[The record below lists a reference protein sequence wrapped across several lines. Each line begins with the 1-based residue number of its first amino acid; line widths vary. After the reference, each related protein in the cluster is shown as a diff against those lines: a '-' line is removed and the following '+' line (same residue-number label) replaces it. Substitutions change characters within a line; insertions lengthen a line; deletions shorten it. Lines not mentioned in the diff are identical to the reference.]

1 MKKKILFLLT
11 FLMIGCGNSTSE
23 IVDNKNKFYDVEIT
37 KKEISKDEYLNK
49 TLGGLLGQF
58 VGFLS
63 GYEFVFRGA
72 EPYVGMPLEWFSFI
86 NGPYAGNFTHYTP
99 SGFNDCY
106 NRLVYNN
113 ETNMYEVWSDD
124 DFHIDIF
131 NQLII
136 DEFGTNS
143 YAIKEAWKKYVV
155 SDWGG
160 GGDAMN
166 LINKNELLSPFTG
179 TIEAGNRYG
188 WCTEAYIENE
198 TLGMNAPGMVNIA
211 TSLIDKF
218 ASNVGYFDS
227 IVWAKFYGAMYSLAY
242 FETDVVE
249 LMEKAKEVLP
259 NLSYPKKMYDYA
271 FEAYNKY
278 PNDYQKAAIELT
290 EKRRMLYRIDNIQTD
305 PNVNGGFAIL
315 SWLYGKN
322 SYLETCKYASMIGYD
337 GDCTAAITQGIMGIL
352 KGFKESNEEYSQINE
367 KIYYNGKGIYYNDK
381 NTGYP
386 PHIKGDYPTRQ
397 KIDDIVRLYQTNFEK
412 ILLENGGEI
421 LKDSYLIPTTNVY
434 KDHSYLFENYDAENR
449 DTSNYESKNGTL
461 QNILETE
468 NINSHSGYA
477 YFQFNNL
484 KNGEVYHKFDN
495 LIEGRYYRLTSYVK
509 TSTNTQVKMF
519 ARSNTSEDYITFS
532 NINSIIN
539 QELIFKAT
547 SKTMDI
553 GFKFEENQAKDSY
566 VIFDDYLLEEIN
578 REEISSIQTQDIKLF
593 SSKYLKTISKPENIK
608 IGQEVIL
615 SLEVRNYTSSTLFLD
630 INRNNKRFGG
640 AIVSNSSIN
649 SISGKTYLEIPY
661 VFEKNSDVIQLSFN
675 GKLGI
680 GNINIYNTTQ
690 YMFR

>member
-124 DFHIDIF
+124 DYHIDIF

-198 TLGMNAPGMVNIA
+198 TLGMNAPGMVNVA

-322 SYLETCKYASMIGYD
+322 SYLETCKYASMMGYD
-337 GDCTAAITQGIMGIL
+337 GDCTAAITQGVMGIL

-367 KIYYNGKGIYYNDK
+367 KIYYNGEGIYYNDK

-397 KIDDIVRLYQTNFEK
+397 KIDDIVKLYQKNFEK

-434 KDHSYLFENYDAENR
+434 QDHSYLFENYDAENR
-449 DTSNYESKNGTL
+449 DTSNFESKNGTL

-468 NINSHSGYA
+468 NVNSHSGYA

-615 SLEVRNYTSSTLFLD
+615 SLEVRNYTNSTLFLD
-630 INRNNKRFGG
+630 ISRNNKLFGG

>member
-198 TLGMNAPGMVNIA
+198 TLGMNAPGMVNVA

-337 GDCTAAITQGIMGIL
+337 GDCTAAITQGVMGIL

-397 KIDDIVRLYQTNFEK
+397 KIDDIVKLYQTNFEK

-468 NINSHSGYA
+468 NVNSHSGYA

-495 LIEGRYYRLTSYVK
+495 LNEGRYYRFTSYVK

-547 SKTMDI
+547 SKTMDM

-566 VIFDDYLLEEIN
+566 VTFDDYLLEEIN

-649 SISGKTYLEIPY
+649 STSGKTYLEIPY

>member
-198 TLGMNAPGMVNIA
+198 TLGMNAPGMVNVA

-337 GDCTAAITQGIMGIL
+337 GDCTAAITQGVMGIL

-397 KIDDIVRLYQTNFEK
+397 KIDDIVKLYQTNFEK
-412 ILLENGGEI
+412 ILLENGGKI

-468 NINSHSGYA
+468 NVNSHSGYA

>member
-198 TLGMNAPGMVNIA
+198 TLGMNAPGMVNVA

-397 KIDDIVRLYQTNFEK
+397 KIDDIVKLYQTNFEK

-468 NINSHSGYA
+468 NVNSHSGYA

-495 LIEGRYYRLTSYVK
+495 LIEGRYYRFTSYVK

>member
-198 TLGMNAPGMVNIA
+198 TLGMNAPGMVNVA

-259 NLSYPKKMYDYA
+259 NLSYPKKIYDYA

-397 KIDDIVRLYQTNFEK
+397 KIDDIVKLYQTNFEK

-468 NINSHSGYA
+468 NVNSHSGYA

-547 SKTMDI
+547 SKTMDM

>member
-124 DFHIDIF
+124 DYHIDIF

-198 TLGMNAPGMVNIA
+198 TLGMNAPGMVNVA

-397 KIDDIVRLYQTNFEK
+397 KIDDIVKLYQTNFEK

-468 NINSHSGYA
+468 NVNSHSGYA

-547 SKTMDI
+547 SKTMDM

-649 SISGKTYLEIPY
+649 STSGKTYLEIPY

>member
-198 TLGMNAPGMVNIA
+198 TLGMNAPGMVNVA

-397 KIDDIVRLYQTNFEK
+397 KIDDIVKLYQTNFEK

-468 NINSHSGYA
+468 NVNSHSGYA

-539 QELIFKAT
+539 QEVIFKAT
-547 SKTMDI
+547 SKTMDM

>member
-198 TLGMNAPGMVNIA
+198 TLGMNAPGMVNVA

-397 KIDDIVRLYQTNFEK
+397 KIDDIVKLYQTNFEK

-547 SKTMDI
+547 SKTIDM

>member
-198 TLGMNAPGMVNIA
+198 TLGMNAPGMVNVA

-397 KIDDIVRLYQTNFEK
+397 KIDDIVKLYQTNFEK

-539 QELIFKAT
+539 QEVIFKAT
-547 SKTMDI
+547 SKTMDM

>member
-124 DFHIDIF
+124 DYHIDIF

-198 TLGMNAPGMVNIA
+198 TLGMNAPGMVNVA

-322 SYLETCKYASMIGYD
+322 SYLETCKYASMMGYD
-337 GDCTAAITQGIMGIL
+337 GDCTAAITQGVMGIL

-367 KIYYNGKGIYYNDK
+367 KIYYNGEGIYYNDK

-397 KIDDIVRLYQTNFEK
+397 KIDDIVKLYQKNFEK

-434 KDHSYLFENYDAENR
+434 QDHSYLFENYDAENR
-449 DTSNYESKNGTL
+449 DTSNFESKNGTL

-468 NINSHSGYA
+468 NVNSHSGYA

-495 LIEGRYYRLTSYVK
+495 LIEGRYYRFTSYVK

-578 REEISSIQTQDIKLF
+578 RKEISSIQTQDIKLF

-615 SLEVRNYTSSTLFLD
+615 SLEVRNYTNSTLFLD
-630 INRNNKRFGG
+630 ISRNNKLFGG
-640 AIVSNSSIN
+640 AIVSDSSIN

>member
-397 KIDDIVRLYQTNFEK
+397 KIDDIVKLYQTNFEK

-630 INRNNKRFGG
+630 INRNNERFGG

>member
-198 TLGMNAPGMVNIA
+198 TLGMNAPGMVNVA

-381 NTGYP
+381 STGYP

-397 KIDDIVRLYQTNFEK
+397 KIDDIVKLYQTNFEK

-468 NINSHSGYA
+468 NVNSHSGYA

-547 SKTMDI
+547 SKTIDM

>member
-198 TLGMNAPGMVNIA
+198 TLGMNAPGMVNVA

-259 NLSYPKKMYDYA
+259 NLSYPKKMYNYA

-397 KIDDIVRLYQTNFEK
+397 KIDDIVKLYQTNFEK

-539 QELIFKAT
+539 QEVIFKAT
-547 SKTMDI
+547 SKTMDM

-615 SLEVRNYTSSTLFLD
+615 SLEVRNYTSSTLFVD
-630 INRNNKRFGG
+630 INRNNERFGG

>member
-198 TLGMNAPGMVNIA
+198 TLGMNAPGMVNVA

-305 PNVNGGFAIL
+305 SNVNGGFAIL

-397 KIDDIVRLYQTNFEK
+397 KIDDIVKLYQTNFEK

-468 NINSHSGYA
+468 NVNSHSGYA

-495 LIEGRYYRLTSYVK
+495 LIEGRYYRFTSYVK

-547 SKTMDI
+547 SKTMDM

>member
-198 TLGMNAPGMVNIA
+198 TLGMNAPGMVNVA

-397 KIDDIVRLYQTNFEK
+397 KIDDIVKLYQTNFEK

-468 NINSHSGYA
+468 NVNSHSGYA

-495 LIEGRYYRLTSYVK
+495 LIEGRYYRFTSYVK

-539 QELIFKAT
+539 QEVIFKAT
-547 SKTMDI
+547 SKTMDM

>member
-124 DFHIDIF
+124 DYHIDIF

-198 TLGMNAPGMVNIA
+198 TLGMNAPGMVNVA

-322 SYLETCKYASMIGYD
+322 SYLETCKYASMMGYD
-337 GDCTAAITQGIMGIL
+337 GDCTAAITQGVMGIL

-367 KIYYNGKGIYYNDK
+367 KIYYNGEGIYYNDK

-397 KIDDIVRLYQTNFEK
+397 KIDDIVKLYQKNFEK

-468 NINSHSGYA
+468 NVNSHSGYA

-553 GFKFEENQAKDSY
+553 GFKFEENQTKDNY

-578 REEISSIQTQDIKLF
+578 REEFSSIQTQDIKLF

-615 SLEVRNYTSSTLFLD
+615 SLEVRNYTNSTLFLD

-649 SISGKTYLEIPY
+649 STSGKTYLEIPY

>member
-198 TLGMNAPGMVNIA
+198 TLGMNAPGMVNVA

-397 KIDDIVRLYQTNFEK
+397 KIDDIVKLYQTNFEK

-468 NINSHSGYA
+468 NVNSHSGYA

-495 LIEGRYYRLTSYVK
+495 LIEGRYYRFTSYVK

-593 SSKYLKTISKPENIK
+593 SSKYLKTISKPENIR

>member
-124 DFHIDIF
+124 DYHIDIF

-198 TLGMNAPGMVNIA
+198 TLGMNAPGMVNVA

-278 PNDYQKAAIELT
+278 PNDYQKAAIELA

-322 SYLETCKYASMIGYD
+322 SYLETCKYASMMGYD
-337 GDCTAAITQGIMGIL
+337 GDCTAAITQGVMGIL

-367 KIYYNGKGIYYNDK
+367 KIYYNGEGIYYNDK

-397 KIDDIVRLYQTNFEK
+397 KIDDIVKLYQKNFEK

-434 KDHSYLFENYDAENR
+434 QDHSYLFENYDAENR
-449 DTSNYESKNGTL
+449 DTSNFESKNGTL

-468 NINSHSGYA
+468 NVNSHSGYA

-495 LIEGRYYRLTSYVK
+495 LIDGRYYRLTSYVK

-553 GFKFEENQAKDSY
+553 GFKFEENQTKDNY

-593 SSKYLKTISKPENIK
+593 SSKYLKAISKPENIK

-615 SLEVRNYTSSTLFLD
+615 SLEVRNYTNSTLFLD
-630 INRNNKRFGG
+630 INRNNKLFGG

>member
-86 NGPYAGNFTHYTP
+86 NGPYAGHFTHYTP

-198 TLGMNAPGMVNIA
+198 TLGMNAPGMVNVA

-242 FETDVVE
+242 F
-249 LMEKAKEVLP
+249 
-259 NLSYPKKMYDYA
+259 
-271 FEAYNKY
+271 
-278 PNDYQKAAIELT
+278 
-290 EKRRMLYRIDNIQTD
+290 
-305 PNVNGGFAIL
+305 
-315 SWLYGKN
+315 
-322 SYLETCKYASMIGYD
+322 
-337 GDCTAAITQGIMGIL
+337 
-352 KGFKESNEEYSQINE
+352 
-367 KIYYNGKGIYYNDK
+367 
-381 NTGYP
+381 
-386 PHIKGDYPTRQ
+386 
-397 KIDDIVRLYQTNFEK
+397 
-412 ILLENGGEI
+412 
-421 LKDSYLIPTTNVY
+421 
-434 KDHSYLFENYDAENR
+434 
-449 DTSNYESKNGTL
+449 
-461 QNILETE
+461 
-468 NINSHSGYA
+468 
-477 YFQFNNL
+477 
-484 KNGEVYHKFDN
+484 
-495 LIEGRYYRLTSYVK
+495 
-509 TSTNTQVKMF
+509 
-519 ARSNTSEDYITFS
+519 
-532 NINSIIN
+532 
-539 QELIFKAT
+539 
-547 SKTMDI
+547 
-553 GFKFEENQAKDSY
+553 
-566 VIFDDYLLEEIN
+566 
-578 REEISSIQTQDIKLF
+578 
-593 SSKYLKTISKPENIK
+593 
-608 IGQEVIL
+608 
-615 SLEVRNYTSSTLFLD
+615 
-630 INRNNKRFGG
+630 
-640 AIVSNSSIN
+640 
-649 SISGKTYLEIPY
+649 
-661 VFEKNSDVIQLSFN
+661 
-675 GKLGI
+675 
-680 GNINIYNTTQ
+680 
-690 YMFR
+690 

>member
-198 TLGMNAPGMVNIA
+198 TLGMNAPGMVNVA

-381 NTGYP
+381 STGYP

-397 KIDDIVRLYQTNFEK
+397 KIDDIVKLYQTNFEK

-468 NINSHSGYA
+468 NVNSHSGYA

-547 SKTMDI
+547 SKTMDM

>member
-198 TLGMNAPGMVNIA
+198 TLGMNAPGMVNVA

-381 NTGYP
+381 STGYP

-397 KIDDIVRLYQTNFEK
+397 KIDDIVKLYQTNFEK

-539 QELIFKAT
+539 QEVIFKAT
-547 SKTMDI
+547 SKTMDM

>member
-198 TLGMNAPGMVNIA
+198 TLGMNAPGMVNVA

-397 KIDDIVRLYQTNFEK
+397 KIDDIVKLYQTNFEK

-468 NINSHSGYA
+468 NVNSHSGYA

-495 LIEGRYYRLTSYVK
+495 LIEGRYYRFTSYVK

-532 NINSIIN
+532 NVNSIIN

-615 SLEVRNYTSSTLFLD
+615 SLEVRNYTSSTLFVD
-630 INRNNKRFGG
+630 INRNNERFGG

-649 SISGKTYLEIPY
+649 STSGKTYLEIPY

>member
-198 TLGMNAPGMVNIA
+198 TLGMNAPGMVNVA

-227 IVWAKFYGAMYSLAY
+227 IVWAKFYGVMYSLAY

-337 GDCTAAITQGIMGIL
+337 GDCTAAITQGVMGIL

-397 KIDDIVRLYQTNFEK
+397 KIDDIVKLYQKNFEK

-421 LKDSYLIPTTNVY
+421 LKDSYIIPTTNVY

-547 SKTMDI
+547 SKTMDV

-566 VIFDDYLLEEIN
+566 VMFDDYLLEEIN

-630 INRNNKRFGG
+630 INRNNERFGG
-640 AIVSNSSIN
+640 VIVSNSSIN

>member
-198 TLGMNAPGMVNIA
+198 TLGMNAPGMVNVA

-397 KIDDIVRLYQTNFEK
+397 KIDDIVKLYQTNFEK

-468 NINSHSGYA
+468 NVNSHSGYA

-547 SKTMDI
+547 SKTMDM

>member
-1 MKKKILFLLT
+1 
-11 FLMIGCGNSTSE
+11 
-23 IVDNKNKFYDVEIT
+23 
-37 KKEISKDEYLNK
+37 
-49 TLGGLLGQF
+49 
-58 VGFLS
+58 
-63 GYEFVFRGA
+63 
-72 EPYVGMPLEWFSFI
+72 
-86 NGPYAGNFTHYTP
+86 
-99 SGFNDCY
+99 
-106 NRLVYNN
+106 
-113 ETNMYEVWSDD
+113 
-124 DFHIDIF
+124 
-131 NQLII
+131 
-136 DEFGTNS
+136 
-143 YAIKEAWKKYVV
+143 
-155 SDWGG
+155 
-160 GGDAMN
+160 
-166 LINKNELLSPFTG
+166 
-179 TIEAGNRYG
+179 
-188 WCTEAYIENE
+188 
-198 TLGMNAPGMVNIA
+198 
-211 TSLIDKF
+211 
-218 ASNVGYFDS
+218 
-227 IVWAKFYGAMYSLAY
+227 
-242 FETDVVE
+242 
-249 LMEKAKEVLP
+249 MEKAKEVLP

-337 GDCTAAITQGIMGIL
+337 GDCTAAITQGVMGIL

>member
-198 TLGMNAPGMVNIA
+198 TLGMNAPGMVNVA

-397 KIDDIVRLYQTNFEK
+397 KIDDIVKLYQTNFEK

-615 SLEVRNYTSSTLFLD
+615 SLEVRNYTISTLFLD

>member
-198 TLGMNAPGMVNIA
+198 TLGMNAPGMVNVA

-397 KIDDIVRLYQTNFEK
+397 KINDIVKLYQTNFEK

-468 NINSHSGYA
+468 NVNSHSGYA

-495 LIEGRYYRLTSYVK
+495 LIEGRYYRFTSYVK

-547 SKTMDI
+547 SKTMDM

>member
-198 TLGMNAPGMVNIA
+198 TLGMNAPGMVNVA

-397 KIDDIVRLYQTNFEK
+397 KIDDIVKLYQTNFEK

-547 SKTMDI
+547 SKTMDM

>member
-198 TLGMNAPGMVNIA
+198 TLGMNAPGMVNVA

-397 KIDDIVRLYQTNFEK
+397 KIDDIVKLYQTNFEK

-509 TSTNTQVKMF
+509 TSTSTQVKMF

-547 SKTMDI
+547 SKTMDM

>member
-198 TLGMNAPGMVNIA
+198 TLGMNAPGMVNVA

-397 KIDDIVRLYQTNFEK
+397 KIDDIVKLYQTNFEK

-468 NINSHSGYA
+468 NVNSHSGYA

>member
-11 FLMIGCGNSTSE
+11 FLMIGCSNSTSE

-124 DFHIDIF
+124 DYHIDIF

-198 TLGMNAPGMVNIA
+198 TLGMNAPGMVNVA

-322 SYLETCKYASMIGYD
+322 SYLETCKYASMMGYD
-337 GDCTAAITQGIMGIL
+337 GDCTAAITQGVMGIL

-367 KIYYNGKGIYYNDK
+367 KIYYNGEGIYYNDK

-397 KIDDIVRLYQTNFEK
+397 KIDDIVKLYQTNFEK

-434 KDHSYLFENYDAENR
+434 QDHSYLFENYDAENR
-449 DTSNYESKNGTL
+449 DTSNFESKNGTL
-461 QNILETE
+461 ENILETE
-468 NINSHSGYA
+468 NVNSHSGYA

-547 SKTMDI
+547 SRTMDI

-615 SLEVRNYTSSTLFLD
+615 SLEVRNYTNSTLFLD
-630 INRNNKRFGG
+630 ISRNNKLFGG

>member
-198 TLGMNAPGMVNIA
+198 TLGMNAPGMVNVA

-397 KIDDIVRLYQTNFEK
+397 KIDDIVKLYQTNFEK

-468 NINSHSGYA
+468 NVNSHSGYA

-495 LIEGRYYRLTSYVK
+495 LIEGRYYRFTSYVK

-547 SKTMDI
+547 SKTMDM

>member
-124 DFHIDIF
+124 DYHIDIF

-198 TLGMNAPGMVNIA
+198 TLGMNAPGMVNVA

-322 SYLETCKYASMIGYD
+322 SYLETCKYASMMGYD
-337 GDCTAAITQGIMGIL
+337 GDCTAAITQGVMGIL

-367 KIYYNGKGIYYNDK
+367 KIYYNGEGIYYNDK

-397 KIDDIVRLYQTNFEK
+397 KIDDIVKLYQKNFEK

-434 KDHSYLFENYDAENR
+434 QDHSYLFENYDAENR
-449 DTSNYESKNGTL
+449 DTSNFESKNGML

-468 NINSHSGYA
+468 NVNSHSGYA

-495 LIEGRYYRLTSYVK
+495 LIEGRYYRFTSYVK
-509 TSTNTQVKMF
+509 TSTNIQVKMF

-578 REEISSIQTQDIKLF
+578 RKEISSIQTQDIKLF

-615 SLEVRNYTSSTLFLD
+615 SLEVRNYTNSTLFLD
-630 INRNNKRFGG
+630 ISRNNKLFGG

>member
-198 TLGMNAPGMVNIA
+198 TLGMNAPGMVNVA

-337 GDCTAAITQGIMGIL
+337 GDCTAAITQGVMGIL

-397 KIDDIVRLYQTNFEK
+397 KIDDIVKLYQTNFEK

-468 NINSHSGYA
+468 NVNSHSGYA

-495 LIEGRYYRLTSYVK
+495 LIEGRYYRFTSYVK

-532 NINSIIN
+532 NVNSIIN

-615 SLEVRNYTSSTLFLD
+615 SLEVRNYTSSTLFVD
-630 INRNNKRFGG
+630 INRNNERFGG

-649 SISGKTYLEIPY
+649 STSGKTYLEIPY

>member
-143 YAIKEAWKKYVV
+143 YAVKEAWKKYVV

-198 TLGMNAPGMVNIA
+198 TLGMNAPGMVNVA

-386 PHIKGDYPTRQ
+386 QHIKGDYPTRQ
-397 KIDDIVRLYQTNFEK
+397 KIDDIVKLYQTNFEK

-509 TSTNTQVKMF
+509 TSANTQVKMF

-547 SKTMDI
+547 SKTMDM

-649 SISGKTYLEIPY
+649 STSGKTYLEIPY

>member
-198 TLGMNAPGMVNIA
+198 TLGMNAPGMVNVA

-397 KIDDIVRLYQTNFEK
+397 KIDDIVKLYQTNFEK

-468 NINSHSGYA
+468 NVNSHSGYA

-495 LIEGRYYRLTSYVK
+495 LNEGRYYRFTSYVK

-649 SISGKTYLEIPY
+649 STSGKTYLEIPY

>member
-198 TLGMNAPGMVNIA
+198 TLGMNAPGMVNVA

-397 KIDDIVRLYQTNFEK
+397 KIDDIVKLYQTNFEK

-468 NINSHSGYA
+468 NVNSHSGYA

-495 LIEGRYYRLTSYVK
+495 LIEGRYYRFTSYIK

-547 SKTMDI
+547 SKTMDM

-649 SISGKTYLEIPY
+649 STSGKTYLEIPY

>member
-198 TLGMNAPGMVNIA
+198 TLGMNAPGMVNVA

-337 GDCTAAITQGIMGIL
+337 GDCTAAITQGVMGIL

-397 KIDDIVRLYQTNFEK
+397 KIDDIVKLYQTNFEK

-468 NINSHSGYA
+468 NVNSHSGYA

-547 SKTMDI
+547 SKTMDM

>member
-1 MKKKILFLLT
+1 MKKKILYLLT

-198 TLGMNAPGMVNIA
+198 TLGMNAPGMVNVA

-397 KIDDIVRLYQTNFEK
+397 KIDDIVKLYQTNFEK

-468 NINSHSGYA
+468 NVNSHSGYA

-547 SKTMDI
+547 SKTMDM

>member
-198 TLGMNAPGMVNIA
+198 TLGMNAPGMVNVA

-337 GDCTAAITQGIMGIL
+337 GDCTAAITQGVMGIL

-397 KIDDIVRLYQTNFEK
+397 KIDDIVKLYQTNFEK

-468 NINSHSGYA
+468 NVNSHSGYA

-495 LIEGRYYRLTSYVK
+495 LIEGRYYRFTSYVK

-539 QELIFKAT
+539 QEVIFKAT
-547 SKTMDI
+547 SKTMDM